1 MKTNRWMV
9 AATLVIMIIG
19 ASASAQVG
27 KSLGLIDFNTASEK
41 DLSALPHMTSEI
53 VKNIL
58 DGRPFE
64 SITTLNRQM
73 LSQNLTPKQ
82 AGEVYAKAFIHINLN
97 TATRDEIMLIPG
109 AGKKMSH
116 EFAEYRPWKTWAQFA
131 KEIGKYVGK
140 QETDRLGQYCFIPMN
155 VNKAAD
161 ENLATIPNVNSQTTA
176 EISKGRPWK
185 SIEDLKAALAKTL
198 GEKEAGRIARYL
210 VAK

>member
-64 SITTLNRQM
+64 SITTLNRQL

-155 VNKAAD
+155 VNKATD